1 MAGMTTQDY
10 MRGISGMRSMAK
22 EAETVTGRRPN
33 ADSSRGETVT
43 S

>member
-1 MAGMTTQDY
+1 MAGMTTHDS
-10 MRGISGMRSMAK
+10 MRGISGMRIMTK

-33 ADSSRGETVT
+33 ADRSQGATVT